1 MRAVVAVVTFALSIG
16 MVAAP
21 VAAAVLHTTFPVAG
35 TFTNPCTGEAIAFT
49 GSMQVLIGQSD
60 DGTGALEITMHSDF
74 HGVTG
79 VGVLTGKRYEIP
91 MDSGQIMSV
100 GRPPLT
106 VTQSNDFRV
115 ISGTESFSGRFP
127 LRVTLSLTNG
137 LSASAG
143 PLQLACQ

>member
-1 MRAVVAVVTFALSIG
+1 MRAVIAVVTLALSIG
-16 MVAAP
+16 IVAAP
-21 VAAAVLHTTFPVAG
+21 VGAAALHTTFPVAG
-35 TFTNPCTGEAIAFT
+35 TFINPCTGEAIAFT
-49 GSMQVLIGQSD
+49 GNMQVLIGQSD
-60 DGTGALEITMHSDF
+60 DGAGALELTMHSDF

-100 GRPPLT
+100 GRPPVT

-127 LRVTLSLTNG
+127 LRVTVSLTDG
-137 LSASAG
+137 LRMSVG
-143 PLQLACQ
+143 PLQLACE

>member
-60 DGTGALEITMHSDF
+60 DGTGALEVTMYSDF

-100 GRPPLT
+100 GRPPLA